1 MILKIDRAKWLLEKL
16 KLKFSI
22 LSFGDEKLGGIHFAV

>member
-1 MILKIDRAKWLLEKL
+1 MVLKIDCAKWMLEKL

-22 LSFGDEKLGGIHFAV
+22 SSFGDEKLGGVHFAV